1 MKIKFNK
8 KMILTGIIAFLVI
21 AASICFYYL
30 VFRGDKIS
38 EKISSLFKILSP
50 VIYGI
55 IIAYLL
61 TPIVNFIEQKLL
73 VHLFTKKN
81 PVITPKKMK
90 YMRMLSVI
98 LTMLVVLLL
107 LYAFFSV
114 IVPEISKSIVSI
126 SNQFPYYIANLTAW
140 STKFLEDNP
149 TLNDLFLQFVQN
161 YSSQFDVFLDET
173 VVPYVQTLLKHISL
187 SLINVL
193 VAMWNFI
200 IGAIISIYVLFNKEL
215 FAGQA
220 KKIVYAVFNTQRAN
234 SFIKDV
240 RFASGTFIGFI
251 IGKIVDSTII
261 GILCFIGLTFLKMP
275 YALLVSVIV
284 GVTNVIPFFGPYLG
298 AIPSALLI
306 LLVNPLK
313 CLYFLI
319 FIIILQQLDGNVI
332 GPKILGQSTGLS
344 GFWVIFSITIFG
356 GLWGVAG
363 MIVGV
368 PLWAVI
374 YAMVKRI
381 VGRMLKRKGL
391 PSETK
396 QYLNVDKIEN
406 NAFVMIDKTAK
417 KPKRIKSLDHMEEG
431 SNATEANKEETNDT
445 QTYEAETDEASC
457 IEHVEVIEEIKI
469 IEEQGEK
476 ET

>member
-1 MKIKFNK
+1 M
-8 KMILTGIIAFLVI
+8 
-21 AASICFYYL
+21 
-30 VFRGDKIS
+30 
-38 EKISSLFKILSP
+38 
-50 VIYGI
+50 
-55 IIAYLL
+55 
-61 TPIVNFIEQKLL
+61 
-73 VHLFTKKN
+73 
-81 PVITPKKMK
+81 
-90 YMRMLSVI
+90 
-98 LTMLVVLLL
+98 
-107 LYAFFSV
+107 
-114 IVPEISKSIVSI
+114 
-126 SNQFPYYIANLTAW
+126 
-140 STKFLEDNP
+140 
-149 TLNDLFLQFVQN
+149 
-161 YSSQFDVFLDET
+161 
-173 VVPYVQTLLKHISL
+173 
-187 SLINVL
+187 
-193 VAMWNFI
+193 
-200 IGAIISIYVLFNKEL
+200 
-215 FAGQA
+215 
-220 KKIVYAVFNTQRAN
+220 
-234 SFIKDV
+234 
-240 RFASGTFIGFI
+240 
-251 IGKIVDSTII
+251 
-261 GILCFIGLTFLKMP
+261 
-275 YALLVSVIV
+275 
-284 GVTNVIPFFGPYLG
+284 
-298 AIPSALLI
+298 LI

-431 SNATEANKEETNDT
+431 TNVTEANKEETNET
-445 QTYEAETDEASC
+445 QTYEAKTNETSC
-457 IEHVEVIEEIKI
+457 IERMEVIEEIKI